1 MLASIVVI
9 AAFVIVVVA
18 IVLGASTFFQTLIY
32 FNVLYLCKIVCYLHL
47 TDRKTE
53 FREFK

>member
-1 MLASIVVI
+1 MLASIVVA
-9 AAFVIVVVA
+9 AAFVVIVVA
-18 IVLGASTFFQTLIY
+18 IVLGASTFFQTQIY
-32 FNVLYLCKIVCYLHL
+32 FNFLYLCKIVCYLHF

>member
-1 MLASIVVI
+1 MLASIVI
-9 AAFVIVVVA
+9 AAFVIIVVA
-18 IVLGASTFFQTLIY
+18 IVLGTSTFFQTLIY
-32 FNVLYLCKIVCYLHL
+32 FSFLYLCKIVCYLHF